1 MNGQTVETWLRP
13 QQDVDSGPEGMHG
26 TGKPARAR
34 TCQSLQVQEH
44 FVTSGLGSSLPPSV
58 LRFRILTPAPSRH
71 PALAAAMAAAPPLS
85 KAEYLKRY
93 LSGADAD
100 APGGSESG
108 RKRRKKRLKPGGA
121 GGKG

>member
-1 MNGQTVETWLRP
+1 MQGA
-13 QQDVDSGPEGMHG
+13 
-26 TGKPARAR
+26 GKPARAH
-34 TCQSLQVQEH
+34 TCQSPQFQEH

-58 LRFRILTPAPSRH
+58 LRFRVLTPAPSRR
-71 PALAAAMAAAPPLS
+71 PALSAAMAAAPPLS

-100 APGGSESG
+100 VHGGSESG

-121 GGKG
+121 GSKG